1 VFHFAGHLW
10 VSDPRLEEEIA
21 DRHSFQLFLGLNSG
35 DSIPDETTIC
45 RYRDFPGIGSAKSC
59 SGPLMG
65 SYGMQECFLKRVVL
79 WMRVSSGPIPRPTC
93 GRDPDARF
101 TKRGDEIYYGYKA
114 HIGIDST
121 TKVIHSVEFTP
132 ANVHDLQM
140 FGYLVTGR
148 ECMVI
153 GDKGYADERRKS
165 RLRKA
170 GIYCGI
176 LDTGYRNQP
185 LSVKQHRRNKQLS
198 VVRNAVERPF
208 TFMKHVLQYDRC
220 RYYTLARNRFQF
232 MLAAVVYNVQY
243 APLDNPG
250 PLPGIGT
257 GMPTWKKYTVK
268 EHGFKIPAEAFFS
281 NISCLA
287 LPEAA

>member
-1 VFHFAGHLW
+1 MF
-10 VSDPRLEEEIA
+10 LEK
-21 DRHSFQLFLGLNSG
+21 G
-35 DSIPDETTIC
+35 SIVDASIK
-45 RYRDFPGIGSAKSC
+45 R
-59 SGPLMG
+59 
-65 SYGMQECFLKRVVL
+65 SYT
-79 WMRVSSGPIPRPTC
+79 RPTC

-132 ANVHDLQM
+132 TNVHDSQM

-176 LDTGYRNQP
+176 LIRGI
-185 LSVKQHRRNKQLS
+185 VI
-198 VVRNAVERPF
+198 
-208 TFMKHVLQYDRC
+208 DR
-220 RYYTLARNRFQF
+220 
-232 MLAAVVYNVQY
+232 
-243 APLDNPG
+243 
-250 PLPGIGT
+250 
-257 GMPTWKKYTVK
+257 
-268 EHGFKIPAEAFFS
+268 
-281 NISCLA
+281 
-287 LPEAA
+287 